1 MTATNT
7 PLGKLQTGM
16 PDKFPFCVILD
27 SNVWV
32 TERLLQTTIGSAA
45 LFAVS
50 AGQALFAVPEI
61 VELEVENILIQF
73 GEKAVDDIRKS
84 IALLKHLSG
93 NQMMSFIAPNREA
106 VQKGMRARWA
116 QLDGVIQRVA
126 FTHDHARSALR
137 RIITKSPP
145 SGDNNEQFR
154 DCCIWEATL
163 EVAEGGP
170 VHLITNDAA
179 FYEGRDRGRGLA
191 QQLEDEVRDK
201 KLEVNIYSK
210 IQDFLSLKKEFIA
223 ILDTDALAAK
233 IMKAVIPAAREI
245 ATQND
250 KGRNTFVLGQPS
262 PPRIQGFATPKPT
275 VFAVSFEIIFPLKNM
290 APERDD
296 ATLVLEGTCSY
307 VQNQDEVAEIEINTW
322 TMGTAGSNTN
332 FGHWSTGW
340 HRPERLGEFYSNIRL
355 IR

>member
-1 MTATNT
+1 
-7 PLGKLQTGM
+7 M
-16 PDKFPFCVILD
+16 PNKFPFCVVLD

-32 TERLLQTTIGSAA
+32 TEHLLQTTIGSAA

-50 AGQALFAVPEI
+50 AGQALIAVPEI

-93 NQMMSFIAPNREA
+93 NQMLSFMAPNHEA
-106 VQKGMRARWA
+106 IQKGMRARWA

-179 FYEGRDRGRGLA
+179 FYEGRDRGHGLA
-191 QQLEDEVRDK
+191 RQLEEEVRDK
-201 KLEVNIYSK
+201 KREVNIYSK
-210 IQDFLSLKKEFIA
+210 IQDFLSMKKDFIA
-223 ILDTDALAAK
+223 MLDTDVLAAK
-233 IMKAVIPAAREI
+233 IMQAVLPAAREI
-245 ATQND
+245 VAMEND
-250 KGRNTFVLGQPS
+250 KGRNNFVLGQPL

-275 VFAVSFEIIFPLKNM
+275 VFAVSFEIIFPLQNI
-290 APERDD
+290 APKRND
-296 ATLVLEGTCSY
+296 ATLELEGTCSY
-307 VQNQDEVAEIEINTW
+307 VQNQDEIAEIDVNAWSVSLTGSDINI
-322 TMGTAGSNTN
+322 
-332 FGHWSTGW
+332 STGW
-340 HRPERLGEFYSNIRL
+340 HRPERLGEFYSNIRFVK
-355 IR
+355 

>member
-1 MTATNT
+1 
-7 PLGKLQTGM
+7 M
-16 PDKFPFCVILD
+16 PHKFPFCVILD
-27 SNVWV
+27 SNVWI

-50 AGQALFAVPEI
+50 AGQALIAVPEI
-61 VELEVENILIQF
+61 VELEVENILIQL

-93 NQMMSFIAPNREA
+93 NPAMSFMAPNRDA
-106 VQKGMRARWA
+106 VQKGMRARWE

-126 FTHDHARSALR
+126 FTHDHARSALK
-137 RIITKSPP
+137 RIIAKNLP

-154 DCCIWEATL
+154 DCCIWQATL

-170 VHLITNDAA
+170 VHLITNDSA

-191 QQLEDEVRDK
+191 RQLEDEVKDK

-210 IQDFLSLKKEFIA
+210 IQDFLSMKKDSIA
-223 ILDTDALAAK
+223 TLDTDALAAK
-233 IMKAVIPAAREI
+233 IMKAVIPVARKI
-245 ATQND
+245 VATNTHI
-250 KGRNTFVLGQPS
+250 KGRNDFVLGQPS

-275 VFAVSFEIIFPLKNM
+275 VFAISFAIIFPLKNI
-290 APERDD
+290 APDRDD
-296 ATLVLEGTCSY
+296 ATLNLEGTCSY
-307 VQNQDEVAEIEINTW
+307 VQTQNEVTEIEVNTW
-322 TMGTAGSNTN
+322 EISLTGS
-332 FGHWSTGW
+332 STGW
-340 HRPERLGEFYSNIRL
+340 SAGWQQPERLEEFYSSIRL